1 MRKTMSSELKP
12 ALRVF
17 DRCSPASVT
26 AADFHMHTAW
36 TDGTASVVDMHRA
49 SIAAGLEAVLFS
61 EHARATSGDWFDK
74 FAAEVRALPTDR
86 CRALVGAEVKVLN
99 SKGELDIA
107 DAVRRECALVMA
119 SVHRF
124 PGETDIRKGRDAGYS
139 EDQAVGIEFELAR
152 AALRAGGFD
161 ILGHPFGMA
170 YRRFGFNPPLRL
182 IRELAR
188 ECARAG
194 IAFEVNARYH
204 DRPAE
209 MIALCREE
217 GAPLSLGSNA
227 HAPGE
232 VGRLQTMLR
241 AAAS

>member
-1 MRKTMSSELKP
+1 MRSERLKP

-17 DRCSPASVT
+17 EPCSAGEIV
-26 AADFHMHTAW
+26 AADFHMHTTW
-36 TDGTASVVDMHRA
+36 TDGSASVAEMHRA
-49 SIAAGLEAVLFS
+49 AIGAGLATVLFS
-61 EHARATSGDWFDK
+61 EHARATSGDWFGK
-74 FAAEVRALPTDR
+74 FAAEVRALPGAR
-86 CRALVGAEVKVLN
+86 CEALVGAEVKVLN
-99 SKGELDIA
+99 SRGELDIC

-124 PGETDIRKGRDAGYS
+124 PGETEMRKGKDAGYTK
-139 EDQAVGIEFELAR
+139 EQAVSTEFELAR

-170 YRRFGFNPPLRL
+170 YRRFGFSPPERL

-204 DRPAE
+204 SAPGPL
-209 MIALCREE
+209 IALCREE
-217 GAPLSLGSNA
+217 QAPLSLGSNA
-227 HAPGE
+227 HSPAE
-232 VGRLQTMLR
+232 VGQLQRMLR
-241 AAAS
+241 EDAT

>member
-1 MRKTMSSELKP
+1 MSFDRLHP

-17 DRCSPASVT
+17 DGCSPSAVV
-26 AADFHMHTAW
+26 AADFHMHTTW
-36 TDGTASVVDMHRA
+36 TDGKASVVEMHRA
-49 SIAAGLEAVLFS
+49 AIDAGLATVLFS
-61 EHARATSGDWFDK
+61 EHARASSGDWFGQ
-74 FAAEVRALPTDR
+74 FAAEVRALPSDR
-86 CRALVGAEVKVLN
+86 CKALVGAEVKVLN
-99 SKGELDIA
+99 ARGELDIA

-139 EDQAVGIEFELAR
+139 EEQAIDIEFELAR

-170 YRRFGFNPPLRL
+170 YRRFGWAPPQRL
-182 IRELAR
+182 LRELAR

-217 GAPLSLGSNA
+217 KAPISLGSNA
-227 HAPGE
+227 HAPEE
-232 VGRLQTMLR
+232 VGRLQKVLGHLP
-241 AAAS
+241 S

>member
-1 MRKTMSSELKP
+1 MSSKPTSP

-17 DRCSPASVT
+17 DACSATEVA
-26 AADFHMHTAW
+26 AADFHMHTTW
-36 TDGTASVVDMHRA
+36 TDGSASVADMHCA
-49 SIAAGLEAVLFS
+49 ALAAGLSTVLFS
-61 EHARATSGDWFDK
+61 EHARASSGDWFGK
-74 FAAEVRALPTDR
+74 FAAEVRALPSER
-86 CRALVGAEVKVLN
+86 CKALVGAEVKVLN
-99 SKGELDIA
+99 IRGELDLS

-139 EDQAVGIEFELAR
+139 EEQAVSIEFELAR

-170 YRRFGFNPPLRL
+170 YRRFGWAPPQRL

-204 DRPAE
+204 DQPAE

-217 GAPLSLGSNA
+217 KAPISLGSNA
-227 HAPGE
+227 HATEE
-232 VGRLQTMLR
+232 VGRLQKIFR
-241 AAAS
+241 GAPS

>member
-1 MRKTMSSELKP
+1 MPSERLNP

-17 DRCSPASVT
+17 DRCSASEVV
-26 AADFHMHTAW
+26 AADFHMHTTW
-36 TDGTASVVDMHRA
+36 TDGSASVVDMHRA
-49 SIAAGLEAVLFS
+49 SIAAGLKTVLFS
-61 EHARATSGDWFDK
+61 EHARATSGDWFGK

-99 SKGELDIA
+99 AQGELDIA

-139 EDQAVGIEFELAR
+139 EEQAVGIEFELAR

-170 YRRFGFNPPLRL
+170 YRRFGYAPPQRL

-209 MIALCREE
+209 MIALCLEE
-217 GAPLSLGSNA
+217 KAPLSLGSNA
-227 HAPGE
+227 HAPEE
-232 VGRLQTMLR
+232 VGRLQKVFR
-241 AAAS
+241 GAAS

>member
-1 MRKTMSSELKP
+1 MPSRPTNP

-17 DRCSPASVT
+17 DACSANQVV
-26 AADFHMHTAW
+26 AADFHMHTTW
-36 TDGTASVVDMHRA
+36 TDGSASVAEMHRA
-49 SIAAGLEAVLFS
+49 ALAAGLDSVLFS
-61 EHARATSGDWFDK
+61 EHARASSGDWFAK
-74 FAAEVRALPTDR
+74 FAAEVRALPADQ
-86 CRALVGAEVKVLN
+86 CQALVGAEVKVLN
-99 SKGELDIA
+99 EHGELDIA

-124 PGETDIRKGRDAGYS
+124 PGETSIRKGRDAGYT
-139 EDQAVGIEFELAR
+139 EEQAIAIEFELAR

-170 YRRFGFNPPLRL
+170 YRRFGFAPPQKL

-204 DRPAE
+204 SEPACFIE
-209 MIALCREE
+209 MCREE
-217 GAPLSLGSNA
+217 GAPISLGSNA
-227 HAPGE
+227 HEPGE
-232 VGRLQTMLR
+232 VGQLQRILRMGRL
-241 AAAS
+241 S

>member
-1 MRKTMSSELKP
+1 MPSERLNL

-17 DRCSPASVT
+17 DACTASEVV
-26 AADFHMHTAW
+26 AADFHMHTTW
-36 TDGTASVVDMHRA
+36 TDGNASVVDMHRA
-49 SIAAGLEAVLFS
+49 AIVAGLRTVLFS
-61 EHARATSGDWFDK
+61 EHARASSGDWFGK

-99 SKGELDIA
+99 AQGELDIA
-107 DAVRRECALVMA
+107 EPVRQECALVMA

-124 PGETDIRKGRDAGYS
+124 PGETDIRKGRDAGYT
-139 EDQAVGIEFELAR
+139 EEQAVGIEFELAR

-170 YRRFGFNPPLRL
+170 YRRFGWAPSQRL

-217 GAPLSLGSNA
+217 NAPISLGSNA
-227 HAPGE
+227 HAPEE
-232 VGRLQTMLR
+232 VGRLQKVFR
-241 AAAS
+241 GAPA